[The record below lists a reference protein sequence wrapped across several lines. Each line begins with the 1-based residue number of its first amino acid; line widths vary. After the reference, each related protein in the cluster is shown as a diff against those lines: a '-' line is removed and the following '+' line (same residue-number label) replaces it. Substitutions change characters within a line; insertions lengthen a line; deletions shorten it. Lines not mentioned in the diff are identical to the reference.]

1 MGTNQKP
8 NRGIRI
14 IGGQWRGRRFGV
26 PDIPGLRPSGD
37 RVRETLFNWIQ
48 PYLHR
53 AEVADL
59 FAGTGILGLEAA
71 SRGAAHVTLIEKSRQ
86 ACESIEQTLSKLG
99 ADDVTLIQ
107 ADALGW
113 LTGTDRELDLVFVDP
128 PFGQGLAQK
137 VLNLLHQSKQLKN
150 GAIVYLETGCTEPL
164 IPPPNGGSIL
174 KEKTIGDV
182 TLRLYKKIIEIN

>member
-1 MGTNQKP
+1 MGTKQKP

-37 RVRETLFNWIQ
+37 RVRETLFNWLH
-48 PYLHR
+48 PYLHQ

-86 ACESIEQTLSKLG
+86 ACESIEQTLSRLG

-113 LTGTDRELDLVFVDP
+113 LTGSDRELDLVFVDP

-137 VLNLLHQSKQLKN
+137 ALHLLDQGKQLKN

-164 IPPPNGGSIL
+164 IPPPGGWSIL